1 MSVQDTQAKP
11 MAATELDR
19 VMAEFATLKREFADL
34 MGQVKKG
41 AVREAEEIGAAA
53 GSRFDHISRDTR
65 HLVDAI
71 EAQGSKSAKALGHQV
86 EERPLISLLIAFGIG
101 MVASR
106 ITAR

>member
-1 MSVQDTQAKP
+1 MSVQDSQAKTVS
-11 MAATELDR
+11 ATEFDR
-19 VMAEFATLKREFADL
+19 VVAELATMKREFADL
-34 MGQVKKG
+34 VGQVKKS
-41 AVREAEEIGAAA
+41 ALHEAGEIGAAV